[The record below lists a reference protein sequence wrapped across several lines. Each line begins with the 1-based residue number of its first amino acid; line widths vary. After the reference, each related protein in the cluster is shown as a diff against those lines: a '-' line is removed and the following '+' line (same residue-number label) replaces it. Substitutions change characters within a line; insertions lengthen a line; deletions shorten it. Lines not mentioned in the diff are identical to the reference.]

1 MKVLITGATGL
12 VGSALTSLLLK
23 EGYSVHYLTTSK
35 EKIKKTEDYTGFYWD
50 PSKNIIDDN
59 CFQGVSTIIN
69 LAGATIAQRWSS
81 RNKELILNSRTKS
94 LQTIYSAISKMTD
107 NRKFKLISSSAIGI
121 YPDSLANYYTEQTT
135 EIDHSFLGEVV
146 EAWELEM
153 EKFKQLSC
161 EVAIIRTGLVCSA
174 KGGALPKLTT
184 AVKNYMGAPFGSGSQ
199 WQSWIHI
206 EDLAAMF
213 LFLMEKDLIGVYNGV
228 APNPVTNKKMV
239 NELAKVLNR
248 PLILPNVPEFS
259 LKLLLGEMSYLLLAS
274 QRVSC
279 SKIQKKGFH
288 FKYKNIC
295 KALESLYPTNT
306 KTDSKQHLDIKEF
319 V

>member
-35 EKIKKTEDYTGFYWD
+35 GKIKKTEHYTGFYWD

-81 RNKELILNSRTKS
+81 RNKEVILNSRTKS

-135 EIDHSFLGEVV
+135 EIDDSFLGEVV

-174 KGGALPKLTT
+174 RGGALPKLTM
-184 AVKNYMGAPFGSGSQ
+184 AVKNYIGAPFGSGNQ

-213 LFLMEKDLIGVYNGV
+213 LFVLEKDLKGVYNGV
-228 APNPVTNKKMV
+228 APNPVANKKMV
-239 NELAKVLNR
+239 KELAKVLNR

-288 FKYKNIC
+288 FKHKNIC
-295 KALESLYPTNT
+295 KALESLYPANT
-306 KTDSKQHLDIKEF
+306 KTDSKQRLDIKEF